1 MDKWLGKSKE
11 KIDIL
16 IVEDSPTQAEQLK
29 YLLEKHQYSIIGADN
44 GLHALSILEQYDPK
58 VIITDIVMPE
68 MDGYEFCRR
77 VKNQNRKEEIPII
90 LLTSLSN
97 PEDVIEGLECG
108 ADNFITKPYSE
119 EYLLSHVEHIISNRK
134 LHQTER
140 VRIGVEILFG
150 GKRRFITAD
159 QQQMLTLLISTYEA
173 AVIRNRELL
182 DTQEELQ
189 ALNENLEEMV
199 EERTLELKIKEQK
212 YQDLYDNAPA
222 MFLSV
227 DYLTGKVIECNETL
241 LRKTGFNRSEVIGE
255 PIISRYH
262 PDCFDLAKKN
272 FQIFKEVGE
281 IKNFEAEI
289 ITVLGGKIPVLVNS
303 TAVRDEQGN
312 ILHSRSVLQD
322 ISELRRAQ
330 DELKQS
336 EEQYRAVADSAV
348 DSIITADDAGIIVV
362 WNQGAIKTFG
372 YREDEIIGQSIAIL
386 IPDDYKDLHKAGFNR
401 IQQGGLP
408 HVIGKTVEFQGKR
421 KNGEIFPIEVSIA
434 RWSTSNDQFFTGI
447 IRDITVRKLAEEEL
461 LWAKEKAVESDQLK
475 SAFLANMS
483 HEIRTPMNAILG
495 FSELLN
501 DPELDETNKEK
512 YLTTINHATHQLLHI
527 ITDIVDI
534 SKIEARQEV
543 VHHEVFNL
551 NKLLEEVISD
561 FEQLASQKNLK
572 LVMIMKIPIDSVS
585 IRSDQT
591 KLRQILNNLI
601 GNALKFTE
609 NGTVEITMA
618 NNYRQLIFSISDTGI
633 GIDPSLHEAIFDRF
647 RQADLGISRKYG
659 GTGLGLSLAR
669 SYIEMLGGTI
679 HVDSSPGNGSTFMF
693 EIPGIIEPAELLPN
707 AEIKKEIA
715 QVSWKGKTILLAE
728 DEEINLFY
736 LQTVLRST
744 SVNILIAVNG
754 LEAVAQCKK
763 NKDISLVLMDIK
775 MPEMDGLTATRIIL
789 SDRPNLPIIA
799 TTAYALSADREK
811 CIEAGCIDYLPKPIK
826 RDQLLSM
833 MDKYLSSVAL

>member
-1 MDKWLGKSKE
+1 MDEWLGKGKE

-16 IVEDSPTQAEQLK
+16 IVEDSLTQAEQLK
-29 YLLEKHQYSIIGADN
+29 YLLEKYHYSVLGANN
-44 GLHALSILEQYDPK
+44 GLHALSVLERYDPK

-119 EYLLSHVEHIISNRK
+119 EYLLSHVEHIIANRK

-140 VRIGVEILFG
+140 VRIGVEIMFG

-189 ALNENLEEMV
+189 TLNENLEEMV
-199 EERTLELKIKEQK
+199 EERTLELKRNELK

-222 MFLSV
+222 MFMSV
-227 DYLTGKVIECNETL
+227 DYLTEKVIECNETL
-241 LRKTGFNRSEVIGE
+241 LRKTGFKRTEVIGE
-255 PIISRYH
+255 SVFSRFH
-262 PDCFDLAKKN
+262 PDCLETVKKN
-272 FQIFKEVGE
+272 FQIFQEVGE
-281 IKNFEAEI
+281 IRNSEAEL
-289 ITVLGGKIPVLVNS
+289 ITALGGKIPVLINS
-303 TAVRDEQGN
+303 TAVKDDHEN
-312 ILHSRSVLQD
+312 VLHSRSVLQD

-330 DELKQS
+330 EESTQS
-336 EEQYRAVADSAV
+336 EARFRAVADSAV
-348 DSIITADDAGIIVV
+348 DSIITADDAGIIVG

-372 YREDEIIGQSIAIL
+372 YREDEIIGQSITIL
-386 IPDDYKDLHKAGFNR
+386 IPDNYLELHLAGFNR
-401 IQQGGLP
+401 IKQGGLP
-408 HVIGKTVEFQGKR
+408 HVIGKTVEFHGKR
-421 KNGEIFPIEVSIA
+421 KNGEIFPIEVSMA
-434 RWSTSNDQFFTGI
+434 RWSTLNDQFFTGI
-447 IRDITVRKLAEEEL
+447 IREITIRKLAEEEL
-461 LWAKEKAVESDQLK
+461 LRAKEKAVESDQLK

-501 DPELDETNKEK
+501 DPDLDKGNKEQF
-512 YLTTINHATHQLLHI
+512 LTMINHATHQLLHI

-534 SKIEARQEV
+534 SKIEAKQEIT
-543 VHHEVFNL
+543 HQEVFNL
-551 NKLLEEVISD
+551 NELLEEIKNV
-561 FEQLASQKNLK
+561 FELQASQKNLK
-572 LVMIMKIPIDSVS
+572 LVMNKQISTDPLA
-585 IRSDQT
+585 IRSDAT

-609 NGTVEITMA
+609 QGTVEIA
-618 NNYRQLIFSISDTGI
+618 VHNNDQQLIFSISDTGI

-647 RQADLGISRKYG
+647 RQAELSNSRKYG
-659 GTGLGLSLAR
+659 GTGLGLSLAK
-669 SYIEMLGGTI
+669 SYIIMLGGTI
-679 HVDSSPGNGSTFMF
+679 RVDSSPGNGSTFTF
-693 EIPGIIEPAELLPN
+693 EIPGIIALTELLPN
-707 AEIKKEIA
+707 MEIKKEIG
-715 QVSWKGKTILLAE
+715 QVSWKDKTILLAE

-736 LQTVLRST
+736 LQTVLKST
-744 SVNILIAVNG
+744 GVNIVVAVNG
-754 LEAVAQCKK
+754 LEAVEHCEK

-775 MPEMDGLTATRIIL
+775 MPEMDGITATRIIKAG
-789 SDRPNLPIIA
+789 RQQLPIIA
-799 TTAYALSADREK
+799 TTAYALSSDREK
-811 CIEAGCIDYLPKPIK
+811 CIEAGCIDYLPKPIR
-826 RDQLLSM
+826 RDHLMAM
-833 MDKYLSSVAL
+833 MNKYLYT